1 MGKYRIHSDAD
12 AFYFELIAANKET
25 ILVGSHYALKGACL
39 KGIDSVRRNA
49 PAAHLEDQTL
59 KDFEVQPNPKFELYR
74 DKKRRYCYRLCA
86 RNGKVIAE
94 GGGYTSKELCRQGIE
109 SVRRNAVK
117 SKIAEK

>member
-1 MGKYRIHSDAD
+1 MGKYLIHSDAD

-59 KDFEVQPNPKFELYR
+59 P
-74 DKKRRYCYRLCA
+74 
-86 RNGKVIAE
+86 
-94 GGGYTSKELCRQGIE
+94 
-109 SVRRNAVK
+109 AVCP
-117 SKIAEK
+117 